1 MEKDNYWVDASQ
13 MSTDG
18 ENIYSNSTIGSHRN
32 VNLSYDNGNTNSLSK
47 SMLADSVKTNIK
59 TATNKIV
66 QLERYIVLATWFLM
80 VFSIITTFYAVLLIK
95 WYFMPN
101 LYFWDA
107 TFYIAPYNMLL
118 MGVYTFLVAMF
129 GLIMKGYEKRRWFV
143 IYAVLLSIA
152 FVGQLTSLYFM
163 WQITTIV
170 SLGSVGGSHVVDSLS
185 MYQIDSKITN
195 SWDDMQTRLMCCGGN
210 NWHTGYTDYRGT
222 PIGQSSDSVPDSCCI
237 SPNEGCG
244 RGVLKES
251 PIVVRDKI
259 FVHGCVQVLTRWL
272 ENEVV
277 TIIPIYAGV
286 SLFVALV
293 EIVTVAITCAYVSQ
307 ITRRRHG
314 NELL

>member
-1 MEKDNYWVDASQ
+1 METENYWVDASQ
-13 MSTDG
+13 MSTD
-18 ENIYSNSTIGSHRN
+18 NYSTIGSHRN
-32 VNLSYDNGNTNSLSK
+32 VNLSYDTAKANSLSK
-47 SMLADSVKTNIK
+47 SMLGENMKSNLK

-66 QLERYIVLATWFLM
+66 QLERYIALATWFLI
-80 VFSIITTFYAVLLIK
+80 VFSIISTFYAFLLIK

-107 TFYIAPYNMLL
+107 TFYIAPYSMLV
-118 MGVYTFLVAMF
+118 MGGYTFLLAMF

-143 IYAVLLSIA
+143 IYAILLSIA

-170 SLGSVGGSHVVDSLS
+170 SLGSVGGSQVVDSLS
-185 MYQIDSKITN
+185 MYQIDAKATN
-195 SWDDMQTRLMCCGGN
+195 SWDEMQSTLRCCGGN

-237 SPNEGCG
+237 SPGEGCA
-244 RGVLKES
+244 RGILKES
-251 PIVVRDKI
+251 RLVVHDKI
-259 FVHGCVQVLTRWL
+259 FVHGCVQVLVRLL

-277 TIIPIYAGV
+277 NIIPIYAAV

-293 EIVTVAITCAYVSQ
+293 EIITVALASAYVAQ
-307 ITRRRHG
+307 ITRRRQG
-314 NELL
+314 DEIL